1 MIQNYKIVTLCGST
15 RFKDQFLETQKRLTL
30 EGCIVI
36 SVGLFGHSGDE
47 EVWKPGTKEML
58 DDMHLRKIDLAD
70 EIFVIN
76 VGGYIGES
84 TRREIAYA
92 EKTGKKVRYLEEDL
106 EVLGQEVEIIKELSD
121 KPFTLAAIMIKDWN
135 QELTPWSVPPV
146 FGKIPFGSG
155 AEDTLK
161 FITSQLLPI
170 VQEGTAHVILGGY
183 SLAGLFALWA
193 SYQTDK
199 FEGIVAASPS
209 VWFPKWIEYAKDNKP
224 LSKSIYLSL
233 GDKEEKTKNPVMAQ
247 VGNAIRR
254 QNELLK
260 GQNVNTILEWN
271 PGNHFIDSEKRTAKG
286 FAWVM
291 NI

>member
-1 MIQNYKIVTLCGST
+1 MTKKEYTLSDRTCFLYQDEAATHLLIQPI
-15 RFKDQFLETQKRLTL
+15 
-30 EGCIVI
+30 
-36 SVGLFGHSGDE
+36 DE
-47 EVWKPGTKEML
+47 
-58 DDMHLRKIDLAD
+58 H
-70 EIFVIN
+70 
-76 VGGYIGES
+76 
-84 TRREIAYA
+84 
-92 EKTGKKVRYLEEDL
+92 DL
-106 EVLGQEVEIIKELSD
+106 EVLDQEVETIKELSD
-121 KPFTLAAIMIKDWN
+121 KSFSLVAFMIKDWN
-135 QELTPWSVPPV
+135 QELTPWVAPPV
-146 FGKIPFGSG
+146 IGKTPFGDG
-155 AEDTLK
+155 AEKTLK
-161 FITSQLLPI
+161 FITSQLLPE
-170 VQEGTAHVILGGY
+170 VQENIPHLIFGGY

-193 SYQTDK
+193 GYQTDK

-224 LSKSIYLSL
+224 LAKSIYLSL

-291 NI
+291 NV